1 MDGGQHWGTG
11 GGVALGGCL
20 HWGWPRVSRITLGPY
35 PLPLAHIIV
44 RVMAPEK
51 DNGHSRMGAA
61 YNNFGYRVAAG
72 QTEAE
77 SGRLS
82 QGYWCVGQLL
92 NRQGGVSRS
101 CVRAARCVRDSCL
114 TNWVVSGGCH
124 KAARECPTTFGQT
137 VGLCGKYGTA
147 TGGSKR
153 ESK

>member
-1 MDGGQHWGTG
+1 M
-11 GGVALGGCL
+11 
-20 HWGWPRVSRITLGPY
+20 GPD

-61 YNNFGYRVAAG
+61 NNNFGYRVAAG

-77 SGRLS
+77 SGSYRRATGVWDS
-82 QGYWCVGQLL
+82 FSTDKGGYLEV
-92 NRQGGVSRS
+92 VSG
-101 CVRAARCVRDSCL
+101 SCL

-153 ESK
+153 

>member
-1 MDGGQHWGTG
+1 MNGRQHWGTG

-61 YNNFGYRVAAG
+61 NNNFGYRVAAG

-77 SGRLS
+77 SGSYRRATGVWDS
-82 QGYWCVGQLL
+82 FSTDKGGYLE
-92 NRQGGVSRS
+92 
-101 CVRAARCVRDSCL
+101 
-114 TNWVVSGGCH
+114 VVSGPPDVC
-124 KAARECPTTFGQT
+124 E
-137 VGLCGKYGTA
+137 TA
-147 TGGSKR
+147 V
-153 ESK
+153 

>member
-1 MDGGQHWGTG
+1 MNGGQHWGTG

-61 YNNFGYRVAAG
+61 NNNFGYRVAAG

-77 SGRLS
+77 SGSYRRATGVWDS
-82 QGYWCVGQLL
+82 FSTDKGGYLE
-92 NRQGGVSRS
+92 
-101 CVRAARCVRDSCL
+101 
-114 TNWVVSGGCH
+114 VVSGPPDVC
-124 KAARECPTTFGQT
+124 E
-137 VGLCGKYGTA
+137 TA
-147 TGGSKR
+147 V
-153 ESK
+153 